1 MNWKEENMAKESDD
15 TKKIED
21 TIYKRAPIAKKI
33 KENKVATLTLRN
45 RSYKFEDTIII
56 GRDKSCNI
64 VINDPLV
71 SRRHAKI
78 TLVDGQKFYIEDLN
92 STNGTYI
99 NNNPV
104 MKGTK
109 KLLKQDDEI
118 RIGNTVLIFNF
129 F

>member
-1 MNWKEENMAKESDD
+1 VIL
-15 TKKIED
+15 KKLFLYRLNIF
-21 TIYKRAPIAKKI
+21 IQ
-33 KENKVATLTLRN
+33 
-45 RSYKFEDTIII
+45 SYKFEDTIII